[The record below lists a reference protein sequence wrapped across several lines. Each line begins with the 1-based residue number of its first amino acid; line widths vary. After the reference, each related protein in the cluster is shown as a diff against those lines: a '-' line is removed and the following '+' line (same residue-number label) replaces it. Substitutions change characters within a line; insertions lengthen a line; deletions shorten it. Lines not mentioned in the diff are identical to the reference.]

1 MSENGQDLRKTKEWR
16 DAERLFKEK
25 TPTRRSFS
33 LFGMGMVNND
43 TDNRLDQIEA
53 ICPYY
58 YPVLFLRGEY
68 MLRVGMDPEGEE
80 YIEKA
85 FESIF
90 DIIDDEEEF
99 IHEIPAETENL
110 AKLLRY
116 DLASKYMEKAV
127 TLFPESA
134 ALYDYLA
141 YYLLQQPGIDK
152 QQVLENQEKALE
164 LEPDND
170 YFINNLGWIYMIY
183 GEHEKAMELFRK
195 AIDYSSDE
203 HPDTENMDIAEYMQ
217 EHGINYLQYLLR
229 PADMDEIR
237 GLVKHHAVEEITDL
251 CNLYN
256 TDRLTAFKQYHVHN
270 KTLPIPK
277 ILNTVHFVEAFLEAV
292 NRNIDEDSFTIEDIF
307 LFDHVTNFSH
317 KTRNF
322 IEAFIEKNDRVE
334 DPLQSVI
341 FDALDTLYTFMRD
354 QGGITP
360 QLYDEAKTQILRL
373 KSITLLPPLPD
384 TSWGTIRE
392 HLEKMSQEFPEY
404 YKALFKWGEYML
416 EMGAE
421 EAKSII
427 DKAFDIL
434 LSMEIEE
441 DEIVELIPQQTDALA
456 LRFRFDLAR
465 LYIEKAIR
473 LFPENAPF
481 YDLLASYM
489 IQKPGTDL
497 NKTLEVEEKALE
509 LDPDNSDYLDRFGQI
524 HMIHGDT
531 AKAREYFEEALDADS
546 GNEDA
551 SRHLEIIEEMEE
563 QEISYFDY
571 LMQPGDED
579 LFRELLDNDQ
589 FDDASHLAL
598 RFNTDKLDA
607 FKMHTLKEN
616 TLPAHELF
624 NIVQALEAFIDI
636 MAEDS
641 REQFHRFETIF
652 LFDNIESLK
661 AHGRYFIFRFLDHL
675 ELSNDSF
682 GGSIFRSLIAF
693 YRFYESRKLSGEP
706 ASSGLEQFF
715 EELDTEFSGK
725 LDQYYNIRSN
735 YFIDD
740 VQKEE
745 MIRELFGF

>member
-16 DAERLFKEK
+16 EADRLFNEK

-43 TDNRLDQIEA
+43 TDSRLDQIEA
-53 ICPYY
+53 ICPNY

-68 MLRVGMDPEGEE
+68 MLRVGMDTKGEE

-85 FESIF
+85 FQSILE
-90 DIIDDEEEF
+90 IIDDEEEF
-99 IHEIPAETENL
+99 IHEIPSETENL

-116 DLASKYMEKAV
+116 DLASKYMEKAI

-141 YYLLQQPGIDK
+141 FYLLQQPGIDK
-152 QQVLENQEKALE
+152 QKVLEIQEKALE

-170 YFINNLGWIYMIY
+170 YFINNLGWIYMMF

-217 EHGINYLQYLLR
+217 EHQINYLQYLLR
-229 PADMDEIR
+229 PADMDEIQN
-237 GLVKHHAVEEITDL
+237 LVKHHAVEEVTDL

-270 KTLPIPK
+270 KTLPIPR
-277 ILNTVHFVEAFLEAV
+277 ILNTVHFVEAFLEVV

-307 LFDHVTNFSH
+307 LFDHVTNFPH

-322 IEAFIEKNDRVE
+322 IEAFIEKSDRVE
-334 DPLQSVI
+334 DPLQAVI
-341 FDALDTLYTFMRD
+341 FDALDVLYTFMRE

-384 TSWGTIRE
+384 TSWGAIRE

-416 EMGAE
+416 EMGVE
-421 EAKSII
+421 EAKLIL

-434 LSMEIEE
+434 LSLEIEE

-456 LRFRFDLAR
+456 LRFRFDLAG

-481 YDLLASYM
+481 YDFLASYM
-489 IQKPGTDL
+489 MQQPRMDL
-497 NKTLEVEEKALE
+497 NKTIEVEEKALE
-509 LDPDNSDYLDRFGQI
+509 LDPDNSDYLDRLGQI
-524 HMIHGDT
+524 YMIHGDT
-531 AKAREYFEEALDADS
+531 AKAREYFEQALDADS
-546 GNEDA
+546 SNEEA
-551 SRHLEIIEEMEE
+551 SRHIEIIEEMEE

-589 FDDASHLAL
+589 FDDASHIAL
-598 RFNTDKLDA
+598 RFNTDKLEA
-607 FKMHTLKEN
+607 FKMHTLKED
-616 TLPAHELF
+616 TLPTHQLF
-624 NIVQALEAFIDI
+624 NIIQALEAFIDI
-636 MAEDS
+636 MAEDC
-641 REQFHRFETIF
+641 REQFERFETIF

-661 AHGRYFIFRFLDHL
+661 ARGRYFIYRFLDHL

-682 GGSIFRSLIAF
+682 GGSIFRALIAF
-693 YRFYESRKLSGEP
+693 YNFFESVKLSDES

-715 EELDTEFSGK
+715 EELDTEFSSK

-735 YFIDD
+735 FFIDD
-740 VQKEE
+740 DQKEK